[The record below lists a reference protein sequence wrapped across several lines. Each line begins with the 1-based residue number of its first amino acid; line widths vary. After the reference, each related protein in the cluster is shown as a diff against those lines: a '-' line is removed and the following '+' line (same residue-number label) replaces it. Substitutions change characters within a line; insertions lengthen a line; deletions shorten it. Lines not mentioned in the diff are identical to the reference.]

1 MLNAITVKVCG
12 LSTPAAVEAAV
23 RAGAD
28 YVGLVFFE
36 KSPRHVS
43 VQSAAELARLAKAQG
58 VGVVAV
64 TVDAPMTLLDEISAL
79 VAPDLFQLHGAEF
92 PQRLVEVR
100 ALTETPVMRALRIA
114 TAADLDAAS
123 AFEDAA
129 DYLMFDAKA
138 QAGAVLPGGN
148 GAAFDWS
155 LLAGR
160 RFQKPWFL
168 AGGLTSENVVEAIQ
182 TSGARLVDVSS
193 GVESAPGVKDPVLI
207 KAFLEA
213 VRRVETQGE
222 ERRLQS

>member
-1 MLNAITVKVCG
+1 MNAITVKVCG

-43 VQSAAELARLAKAQG
+43 VQRAAELARLAKAEG
-58 VGVVAV
+58 VRVVAV
-64 TVDAPMTLLDEISAL
+64 TVDAPASLLDEISAL

-92 PQRLVEVR
+92 PDRLAEVR
-100 ALTETPVMRALRIA
+100 ALTGTPVIRALRIGA
-114 TAADLDAAS
+114 AADLDAAS

-138 QAGAVLPGGN
+138 PAGAVLPGGN

>member
-1 MLNAITVKVCG
+1 
-12 LSTPAAVEAAV
+12 
-23 RAGAD
+23 
-28 YVGLVFFE
+28 
-36 KSPRHVS
+36 
-43 VQSAAELARLAKAQG
+43 
-58 VGVVAV
+58 
-64 TVDAPMTLLDEISAL
+64 
-79 VAPDLFQLHGAEF
+79 
-92 PQRLVEVR
+92 LVEVR

>member
-1 MLNAITVKVCG
+1 
-12 LSTPAAVEAAV
+12 
-23 RAGAD
+23 
-28 YVGLVFFE
+28 
-36 KSPRHVS
+36 
-43 VQSAAELARLAKAQG
+43 
-58 VGVVAV
+58 
-64 TVDAPMTLLDEISAL
+64 
-79 VAPDLFQLHGAEF
+79 
-92 PQRLVEVR
+92 
-100 ALTETPVMRALRIA
+100 
-114 TAADLDAAS
+114 
-123 AFEDAA
+123 
-129 DYLMFDAKA
+129 
-138 QAGAVLPGGN
+138 VLPGGN